1 MFWIVHPET
10 NAVGSLVKV
19 DSSRGTARLM
29 AIVRNLSGSDRIDKR
44 DDRQRRSPDLQ
55 KDSVA
60 FLEVDSE

>member
-1 MFWIVHPET
+1 M
-10 NAVGSLVKV
+10 GSLVKV

-60 FLEVDSE
+60 SLEVDSE